1 MDEFPN
7 HPTVTIHRG
16 LIAVALVAALMSGCE
31 QLGLG
36 KSKSNPVVPAPPL
49 RKVPTDSQTK
59 GSEAGASRAVKLDGS
74 ASGSES
80 AAAPNAPGIAASQTL
95 AAAVAQGNAAASP
108 SSPPMI
114 DPALAGDSEEAAT
127 DADDEPGES
136 ANVGQASG
144 PRQAAKPG
152 KVMQVADRGK
162 AGSPQSET
170 VAETGNDVIQ
180 PIETEGA
187 GTKLQSPDVAA
198 TVNGIPIFFEDVM
211 RGFPEAFTQQYALA
225 EKAMA
230 EGKLSPPEIEGLR
243 GARKTVKMALQ
254 QHVDQELLLQALKAK
269 LKKEQLDGFKKQ
281 LDHHFDTEYLPAEM
295 KRLGV
300 TTPGELELILQ
311 KNGSSI
317 ESVRAIFRNRELARE
332 YQRSKSVVH
341 DGFDRPDILKYYHDH
356 REDYAIPAQAKWEQI
371 QIKFAKQRGGKSAAK
386 KKLDE
391 VLERLEAGDV
401 FAVVAKKYSDG
412 PTASKGGLWGFTTRG
427 SYKAPEIDKAIFEQ
441 PVGEIGPPIET
452 KASFDIIRVIDRT
465 DAGYKLFETVY
476 DDIKN
481 HLKAAASQRRMA
493 ELVKELHENAT
504 IETFDDEP

>member
-1 MDEFPN
+1 MDEFS
-7 HPTVTIHRG
+7 HRPTVTIHRG
-16 LIAVALVAALMSGCE
+16 LIAVALIAALMCGCE

-36 KSKSNPVVPAPPL
+36 KSKSNPVVPAPPE
-49 RKVPTDSQTK
+49 RKASTDSQPK
-59 GSEAGASRAVKLDGS
+59 SSEAGTARAVKLDGS

-80 AAAPNAPGIAASQTL
+80 AAAPNTPGIAASQNP
-95 AAAVAQGNAAASP
+95 AAALAQGNPLASP
-108 SSPPMI
+108 SSLPAT

-127 DADDEPGES
+127 DADEDAGEP
-136 ANVGQASG
+136 ANAGRAGG
-144 PRQAAKPG
+144 PRESAKPG

-187 GTKLQSPDVAA
+187 GTKLPSGDVAA
-198 TVNGIPIFFEDVM
+198 TVNGIPIFTEDVL
-211 RGFPEAFTQQYALA
+211 RGLPEGFAQQYAIA

-230 EGKLSPPEIEGLR
+230 EGRLSPADIEGLR
-243 GARKTVKMALQ
+243 AARKTVKLVLK

-269 LKKEQLDGFKKQ
+269 LKDEQLSGIKKQ
-281 LDHHFDTEYLPAEM
+281 LDNHFNTEYLPGEM
-295 KRLGV
+295 KKLGV

-311 KNGSSI
+311 KSGSSI
-317 ESVRAIFRNRELARE
+317 ESVRTVFRNRELARE
-332 YQRSKSVVH
+332 YLRSKGAVH
-341 DGFDRPDILKYYHDH
+341 DGFDRPDILKYYQDH
-356 REDYAIPAQAKWEQI
+356 HEDYAIPAKAKWEQI
-371 QIKFAKQRGGKSAAK
+371 QIKFGKQRDGKSAAK

-412 PTASKGGLWGFTTRG
+412 PTASKGGLWGYMTRG
-427 SYKAPEIDKAIFEQ
+427 TYKAPEIDKAIFEQ

-452 KASFDIIRVIDRT
+452 KTSFDIIRVIDRT

-481 HLKAAASQRRMA
+481 HLKAVAGNRRQA
-493 ELVKELHENAT
+493 ELVKQLHENAT

>member
-1 MDEFPN
+1 MDEFSN
-7 HPTVTIHRG
+7 RPTVTFHRG
-16 LIAVALVAALMSGCE
+16 LIAVALIAALMSGCE

-36 KSKSNPVVPAPPL
+36 KSKSNPVVPAPPE
-49 RKVPTDSQTK
+49 RRVPTDSQAK
-59 GSEAGASRAVKLDGS
+59 NSESGPSTAVKLDGS

-95 AAAVAQGNAAASP
+95 AAAVAQGNPGASP
-108 SSPPMI
+108 SSPPII

-127 DADDEPGES
+127 DADEPGES
-136 ANVGQASG
+136 ANAGGASG
-144 PRQAAKPG
+144 PREPAKPG

-162 AGSPQSET
+162 AASPPSET

-198 TVNGIPIFFEDVM
+198 TVNGMPIFFEDVM
-211 RGFPEAFTQQYALA
+211 RGFPEQFVQQYALA

-230 EGKLSPPEIEGLR
+230 EGKLSPAEIQGLR

-269 LKKEQLDGFKKQ
+269 LKKEQLDGIKKQ
-281 LDHHFDTEYLPAEM
+281 LDNMFNTEYLPTVM
-295 KRLGV
+295 KKQGV
-300 TTPGELELILQ
+300 TTQGELELMLE
-311 KNGSSI
+311 KSGSSI
-317 ESVRAIFRNRELARE
+317 ESVRTIFRNRELANQ
-332 YQRSKSVVH
+332 YLQTKSVVH

-356 REDYAIPAQAKWEQI
+356 RKDYAIPAQAKWEQI
-371 QIKFAKQRGGKSAAK
+371 QIKFANQRGGKPAAK

-412 PTASKGGLWGFTTRG
+412 PTASKGGLWGYTTRG
-427 SYKAPEIDKAIFEQ
+427 SYKAPEVDKAIFEQ

-452 KASFDIIRVIDRT
+452 KTSFDIIRVIDRT

-481 HLKAAASQRRMA
+481 HLKATASQRRRA

-504 IETFDDEP
+504 IETFDDEL